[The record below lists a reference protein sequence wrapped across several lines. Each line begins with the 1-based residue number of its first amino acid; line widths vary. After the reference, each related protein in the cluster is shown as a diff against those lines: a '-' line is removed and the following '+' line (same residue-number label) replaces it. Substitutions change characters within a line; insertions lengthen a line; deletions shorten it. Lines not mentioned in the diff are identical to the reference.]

1 MYMCVFL
8 LLNNLYMF
16 VEDCHLIYI
25 LLKLLTYYSV
35 YCSLRIDEFQLHNF
49 L

>member
-16 VEDCHLIYI
+16 VEDCHLIYM
-25 LLKLLTYYSV
+25 LLKLLPYYLV